1 MQRLSGVFWRPVLGG
16 FTPGQEAMGV
26 GVGIYLR
33 AVIMEVKEC

>member
-1 MQRLSGVFWRPVLGG
+1 LGG

-33 AVIMEVKEC
+33 ADVLKAWQC